1 MQDSQANKA
10 VVRRFLGA
18 IAAGDVAVIEA
29 LQAPDCDWWVIGGG
43 AISRESYTDQVKSM
57 LLAADARKVE
67 IIGMIAEGDTVTC
80 EVRSDIHF
88 GDRVYRNEYHDLFV
102 VRGGLIVHG
111 REYFDTG
118 KVAGFFAPAP
128 AFDAEQIVRDFL
140 ALFHTEKLDGA
151 ALRGFLADDARYQ
164 PVVPLAPVR
173 QGADAIVAEL
183 ERQYLLYDECACD
196 ILHVAAN
203 GSTAGRT
210 VFTERVD
217 TVRQLANGQ
226 RTTTH
231 VVGVFDLDEAGRVTY
246 WREYWDALDC
256 AGQLGIDDKSMRAVM
271 GVGE

>member
-18 IAAGDVAVIEA
+18 IEAGDLDVIEA

-43 AISRESYTDQVKSM
+43 AISRQSYTDQVKAM
-57 LLAADARKVE
+57 LLAADRRKVT

-80 EVRSDIHF
+80 EVRSEIHF
-88 GDRVYRNEYHDLFV
+88 GDRVYRNEYHDLF
-102 VRGGLIVHG
+102 RLHDGLIVHG

-118 KVAGFFAPAP
+118 KVAAFFGPQP
-128 AFDAEQIVRDFL
+128 REDIDAEAIVRAFL
-140 ALFHTEKLDGA
+140 ALFHTERLDTA

-164 PVVPLAPVR
+164 PVVPLAPMR
-173 QGADAIVAEL
+173 RGADAIVAEL

-196 ILHVAAN
+196 IVKVVV
-203 GSTAGRT
+203 SGRT

-217 TVRQLANGQ
+217 IVRQRANSQ

-231 VVGVFDLDEAGRVTY
+231 VAGVFDLDEAGRITF

-256 AGQLGIDDKSMRAVM
+256 AGQLGIDDKTMRALM
-271 GVGE
+271 GAGE

>member
-10 VVRRFLGA
+10 IVRRFLGA
-18 IAAGDVAVIEA
+18 IASGDIDVIEA

-43 AISRESYTDQVKSM
+43 AISRQSYTDQVKSM
-57 LLAADARKVE
+57 LLAADRRKVE

-80 EVRSDIHF
+80 EVRSEIHF
-88 GDRVYRNEYHDLFV
+88 GERIYRNEYHDLFV

-118 KVAGFFAPAP
+118 KVAAFFAPVI
-128 AFDAEQIVRDFL
+128 DAEQIVRDFL
-140 ALFHTEKLDGA
+140 ALFHTDRLDGL

-164 PVVPLAPVR
+164 PIVPLALVR

-196 ILHVAAN
+196 ILHVAV
-203 GSTAGRT
+203 AGRT

-217 TVRQLANGQ
+217 TVRQLASGQ

-231 VVGVFDLDEAGRVTY
+231 VVGVFDLDEAGRVTS

-256 AGQLGIDDKSMRAVM
+256 AGQLGIDDKTMRALM